1 MPLLKTMMK
10 KGRTIVNPKKDL
22 MLDET
27 GFKTEFMEKT
37 DLSISI
43 VNLLAY
49 SNLLYLFIHSAL
61 CVFNS

>member
-43 VNLLAY
+43 VNLLA
-49 SNLLYLFIHSAL
+49 
-61 CVFNS
+61 